1 MAYEKVYEDSMSTS
15 TFKRPS
21 VLKTT
26 ASYIITTEFCERLAY
41 YGFAGSLVLFFETQL
56 NLSNEDSVNNFYL
69 WNGAVYITPLL
80 GGYIADTLLG
90 RYLTILYFAVL
101 YIGGLGAF
109 LGGAVPGHI
118 STPLVFLGMYVVA
131 LGAGGIKPN
140 CSTMGADQFDPK
152 IAQDAREASQF
163 FSYFY
168 WSINLGALLAYTVVA
183 YICQYGLP
191 GLGGERWGFFVG
203 YLIPTL
209 ALGLGI
215 AVFVSGSAR
224 YRKHS
229 PRGSMI
235 TRALGIIWEAGIMR
249 RGRAQQQ
256 YGANHWLD
264 SASKECGGSYSTAD
278 VSSVKYVTRLFPF
291 LAVLIPYWGIYGQ
304 TKTAFQIQGCQ
315 MYSKIDSFQL
325 PISGM
330 NIFNNIA
337 ILTIVPILTLIV
349 YPYLKEKQG
358 IEFTK
363 LWKIGLGFLFAVTA
377 MIVAALVEIYRL
389 KEAPNEVYYINATTS
404 EKDNISP
411 CRNIDNYNPQNYI
424 DWYNGLDSDKP
435 SNCWPISNCNINIDS
450 IKCIDCDPIPQMSPV
465 SIFWQ
470 IPQFVLVGIS
480 EIFAMITSLEFFYAE
495 APMSMRSVSQA
506 LNLFTNAI
514 GSWLTIPLTLLVNS
528 NSNQKWIT
536 DNVDNGHLEWYY
548 FLLAG
553 IMMLTYIIF
562 CHICN
567 GFEYADVDDLNTL
580 NTQINEQDALE
591 EEHGVTQK
599 LVNDSSHTTSYLGPK
614 RSNSNHSGRSL
625 TLNEHGEDF

>member
-1 MAYEKVYEDSMSTS
+1 MEDSMSLPTY
-15 TFKRPS
+15 KRQS
-21 VLKTT
+21 VLRTT
-26 ASYIITTEFCERLAY
+26 ASYIIATEFCERLAY

-56 NLSNEDSVNNFYL
+56 NLSNEDSVNQFYL
-69 WNGAVYITPLL
+69 WNGAVYITPLI
-80 GGYIADTLLG
+80 GGYIADTLFG
-90 RYLTILYFAVL
+90 RYLTILYFAIL
-101 YIGGLGAF
+101 YVGGLIAF
-109 LGGAVPGHI
+109 LIGAIPGHI
-118 STPLVFLGMYVVA
+118 STALVFLGMYIVA

-152 IAQDAREASQF
+152 IPQDAKEASQF

-168 WSINLGALLAYTVVA
+168 WSINLGALVAYTLVA

-191 GLGGERWGFFVG
+191 GLGGEKWGFFVG
-203 YLIPTL
+203 YLIPTV
-209 ALGLGI
+209 ALGLGVL
-215 AVFVSGSAR
+215 VFISGSAR

-235 TRALGIIWEAGIMR
+235 TRAVGIIIEAGITR
-249 RGRAQQQ
+249 RGRAKQQ

-264 SASKECGGSYSTAD
+264 SACKEFGGSYSIAD

-315 MYSKIDSFQL
+315 MYSKIGTFQL

-337 ILTIVPILTLIV
+337 ILTIVPLLTLIV

-358 IEFTK
+358 IELRK
-363 LWKIGLGFLFAVTA
+363 LWKIGLGFLFAVSA
-377 MIVAALVEIYRL
+377 MVVAALIEMYRL
-389 KEAPNEVYYINATTS
+389 KEAPNEVTYMEATTS
-404 EKDNISP
+404 ERDNISP
-411 CRNIDNYNPQNYI
+411 CRNIDNYNPYNYVA
-424 DWYNGLDSDKP
+424 WYEGTESDKP
-435 SNCWPISNCNINIDS
+435 SNCWQKSNCDITLL
-450 IKCIDCDPIPQMSPV
+450 KELCVECDTIPQMSSI

-470 IPQFVLVGIS
+470 IPQFVLVGVS

-495 APMSMRSVSQA
+495 APLSMRSVSQA

-528 NSNQKWIT
+528 NPNNKWIT
-536 DNVDNGHLEWYY
+536 DNIDNGHLEWYF

-553 IMMLTYIIF
+553 IMAITYVIY

-567 GFEYADVDDLNTL
+567 GFEYADVDDLNAL
-580 NTQINEQDALE
+580 NAQINEQDTIE

-599 LVNDSSHTTSYLGPK
+599 LINESSHT
-614 RSNSNHSGRSL
+614 NSNLGTLKRTSSSHSTKSN
-625 TLNEHGEDF
+625 TINDQGEDF